1 MDYPKKFLEQEQE
14 IEFLKQ
20 DIQCLRS
27 KIEAVTRE
35 NCDLKIDLELLKT
48 EEMKYKTFS
57 EDGFKAVRELL
68 DILNESA
75 AYSYNEH
82 KFPPSCSPKWFYKIY
97 NIDGLPIFILEN
109 YSRGG
114 LRVLPCSVHPG
125 LLTTPK
131 KKDINNDYK
140 DIYKCVTSSWYLFA
154 NHEPRKQ
161 YDIRGKPIIE
171 VMDILDQFR

>member
-35 NCDLKIDLELLKT
+35 NYDLKIDLELLKT
-48 EEMKYKTFS
+48 EEMKYKSFS
-57 EDGFKAVRELL
+57 EDGLKAVSELL
-68 DILNESA
+68 EILNESE
-75 AYSYNEH
+75 AYSFNEH
-82 KFPPSCSPKWFYKIY
+82 KFPSSGSPKWFYKIY
-97 NIDGLPIFILEN
+97 NIDGLPIFVLQN
-109 YSRGG
+109 YSKGG
-114 LRVLPCSVHPG
+114 FRHLPCSVHPG
-125 LLTTPK
+125 LLTTPEN
-131 KKDINNDYK
+131 KDINNDYK

-154 NHEPRKQ
+154 NHSPRKQ
-161 YDIRGKPIIE
+161 YDIRGKSVLE